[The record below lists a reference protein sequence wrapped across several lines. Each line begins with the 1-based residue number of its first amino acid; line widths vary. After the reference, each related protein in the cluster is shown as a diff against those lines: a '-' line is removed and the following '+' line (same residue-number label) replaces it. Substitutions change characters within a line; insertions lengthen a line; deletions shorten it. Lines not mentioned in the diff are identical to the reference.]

1 MQATDTTFD
10 GVGQLIGMSVFIVLA
25 PPSSGADIPP
35 HALPSFHRFLAHFEP
50 MRQLSDGARATC
62 ASTTG
67 RMPPGPRLDH
77 DGDRDGPRPGPRLC
91 DDRLLRPQGLRWPV
105 VEASA

>member
-67 RMPPGPRLDH
+67 RMPARPAPGS
-77 DGDRDGPRPGPRLC
+77 
-91 DDRLLRPQGLRWPV
+91 RWGSGR
-105 VEASA
+105 SAPWSSAVR